1 MMSFLLVSS
10 LSESDP
16 SFLPLF
22 LEEKWPTIVFN
33 LFSFLSKAQ
42 QGNQIKLATFF
53 KKNSAN
59 SALIVL
65 PLVQRGFILFVLYAD
80 DVVVCTS
87 CF

>member
-1 MMSFLLVSS
+1 MANNCFQS
-10 LSESDP
+10 
-16 SFLPLF
+16 
-22 LEEKWPTIVFN
+22 VF
-33 LFSFLSKAQ
+33 FSF
-42 QGNQIKLATFF
+42 QGTTRESNQISNLF